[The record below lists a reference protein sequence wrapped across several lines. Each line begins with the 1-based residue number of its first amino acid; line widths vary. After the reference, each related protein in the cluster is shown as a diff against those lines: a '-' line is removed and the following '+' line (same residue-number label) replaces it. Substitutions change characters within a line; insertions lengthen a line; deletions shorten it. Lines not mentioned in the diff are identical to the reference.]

1 MAVLNRTQEH
11 GVADIFQV
19 TEGFHVAE
27 FFSRTKFSV
36 QLGVIIA
43 ITKVEINFHDM
54 CMLFPRA
61 EKVAF
66 LSPSFRPSS
75 HGPPSSLNLP

>member
-11 GVADIFQV
+11 GVAAFHRADVFQA
-19 TEGFHVAE
+19 TEGFHVVE
-27 FFSRTKFSV
+27 FFSRTKISV

-43 ITKVEINFHDM
+43 IAKVEINYHDV

-61 EKVAF
+61 EKVAY
-66 LSPSFRPSS
+66 LSPSFCPSS
-75 HGPPSSLNLP
+75 HSPPP